1 MWVILGEWVICSV
14 IPVSWLCT
22 SAAEGVPGPE
32 DLGPKS
38 REHFGRL
45 GAGITINL
53 KTAYF

>member
-14 IPVSWLCT
+14 IPVSWHCT